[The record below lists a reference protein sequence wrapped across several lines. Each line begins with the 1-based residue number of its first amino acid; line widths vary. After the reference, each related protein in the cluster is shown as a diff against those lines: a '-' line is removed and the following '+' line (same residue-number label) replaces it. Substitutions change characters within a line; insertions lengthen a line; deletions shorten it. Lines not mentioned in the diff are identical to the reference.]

1 MLRNSSLSWK
11 WGKKRER
18 EKKTDIAVQDFNLGM
33 KNSLTKHRSP
43 ASPPPPTHTHTHSPR
58 LILKPL
64 WSKNFKVLKASVSFS
79 CHN

>member
-18 EKKTDIAVQDFNLGM
+18 EREKKTDISVQDFNLGM

-43 ASPPPPTHTHTHSPR
+43 ASPPQHTHTHTFPEVDSEA
-58 LILKPL
+58 PL
-64 WSKNFKVLKASVSFS
+64 E
-79 CHN
+79 